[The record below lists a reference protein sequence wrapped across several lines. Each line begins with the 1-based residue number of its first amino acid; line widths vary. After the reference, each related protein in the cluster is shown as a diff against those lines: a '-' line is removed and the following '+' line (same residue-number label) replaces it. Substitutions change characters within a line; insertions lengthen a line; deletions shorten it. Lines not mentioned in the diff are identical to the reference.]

1 MGEKCEACG
10 GDVINDVCQQC
21 GTSYAVTKLLSRV
34 VMLEEA
40 IEGWRTECATLRRE
54 RDEARARIRT
64 MRNALNGLIYRS
76 FPFLLLQHE
85 AEWRDAV
92 LEAEEAAKPV
102 AGDLWGTCCKCG
114 AAVEYVGP
122 ESVACTNKAC
132 ELAASAAK
140 EGE

>member
-1 MGEKCEACG
+1 MNEQDQPMENEDELIVMATHIEHGRTLQQSDADRLYEAS
-10 GDVINDVCQQC
+10 DEMRN
-21 GTSYAVTKLLSRV
+21 
-34 VMLEEA
+34 
-40 IEGWRTECATLRRE
+40 LRRE

-64 MRNALNGLIYRS
+64 MRNALNGLIDVQNG
-76 FPFLLLQHE
+76 PPLVQHE
-85 AEWRDAV
+85 AEWQDAV

-102 AGDLWGTCCKCG
+102 AGDLWGTCFKCG

-122 ESVACTNKAC
+122 ESVTCTNKAC